1 MKKHGPRVLVI
12 TACVF
17 AAFLLGFF
25 AGRSINRTPV
35 QIRSLPAPTESMPAP
50 EETRPASSG
59 IVNVNTATAE
69 ELQTLPGIGPVL
81 AGRIIDYREQ
91 TGGFQTVG
99 ELANVSGIGEK
110 RLEEIWDHVT
120 TGG

>member
-1 MKKHGPRVLVI
+1 MKKHGPRGLVI

-50 EETRPASSG
+50 DEAGRVSSG
-59 IVNVNTATAE
+59 AGIDSVGAGSDRICTGVRFM
-69 ELQTLPGIGPVL
+69 LLPAKKPRRKDRKSV
-81 AGRIIDYREQ
+81 
-91 TGGFQTVG
+91 V
-99 ELANVSGIGEK
+99 
-110 RLEEIWDHVT
+110 
-120 TGG
+120 